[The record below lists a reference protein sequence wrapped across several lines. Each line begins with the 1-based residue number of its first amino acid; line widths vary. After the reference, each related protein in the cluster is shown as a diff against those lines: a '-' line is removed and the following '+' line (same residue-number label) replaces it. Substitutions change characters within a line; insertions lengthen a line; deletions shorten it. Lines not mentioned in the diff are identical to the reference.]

1 MFTCE
6 RCGYCSI
13 YKSNL
18 KSHLN
23 RKIICK
29 PVVKD
34 IGIDVLKEKIN
45 QKKKLIKNEPKM
57 TPIDSQLTP
66 IDSQLTPIDSQL
78 TPIGSQ
84 LTPIDSQLIYKCKFC
99 KQSYSKNS
107 NLHRHMKKC
116 IKKTKNQS
124 VSLTTDESKDN
135 EAKLSE
141 YIKVIE
147 KENELIEKENKLIKK
162 EKKAMRKEI
171 EKLIDK
177 VGDNTQNNILNNT
190 QNIQQNIQQ
199 NIYINNYGSENL
211 DYLTP
216 GYLTG
221 LLKIPFGSTL
231 KLLKDIHFN
240 QNHPENHNV
249 KIPNRKEKYA
259 LVYRDGDWKLRRKK
273 DVISNMVDMS
283 YNIVDCYFEDN
294 KMILSDTKR
303 NNFIEFQTKYDK
315 DNILKKDIEEEVEI
329 ELLNH

>member
-1 MFTCE
+1 MTIYQCP
-6 RCGYCSI
+6 RCGYSSNIKTYLRKHFLRKRKCITSI
-13 YKSNL
+13 NDISIEECFKQVLHEEYEKSN
-18 KSHLN
+18 
-23 RKIICK
+23 
-29 PVVKD
+29 
-34 IGIDVLKEKIN
+34 
-45 QKKKLIKNEPKM
+45 
-57 TPIDSQLTP
+57 IDSQMTP
-66 IDSQLTPIDSQL
+66 NDSQMTPVDSQIIL
-78 TPIGSQ
+78 SENPKKYI
-84 LTPIDSQLIYKCKFC
+84 CKFC

-124 VSLTTDESKDN
+124 VSLTTDQSNDN

-177 VGDNTQNNILNNT
+177 VGNNT
-190 QNIQQNIQQ
+190 QNIQQ

-259 LVYRDGDWKLRRKK
+259 LVYKDGDWKLRRKK

>member
-57 TPIDSQLTP
+57 NPNEP
-66 IDSQLTPIDSQL
+66 KMNPNE
-78 TPIGSQ
+78 PKMN
-84 LTPIDSQLIYKCKFC
+84 PNDSQLIISEPKMNYKCKYC
-99 KQSYSKNS
+99 NKYYSTNS
-107 NLHRHMKKC
+107 HMNRHMKKC
-116 IKKTKNQS
+116 IKKTKNET
-124 VSLTTDESKDN
+124 VFLTTDESNDN
-135 EAKLSE
+135 GAKLSE
-141 YIKVIE
+141 YIKVME

-177 VGDNTQNNILNNT
+177 VGNNTLNNT
-190 QNIQQNIQQ
+190 QNIQQ

-259 LVYRDGDWKLRRKK
+259 LVYKDGDWKLRRKK